1 MRRDGAV
8 ETLSSENGVGI
19 LGSDICGSCGSRRE
33 DELVGVQ
40 LKANSWEQGDIDV
53 MKNIVNSP
61 RLDPGVREGDRSW
74 C

>member
-1 MRRDGAV
+1 M
-8 ETLSSENGVGI
+8 GI

-61 RLDPGVREGDRSW
+61 RLDPGVR
-74 C
+74 